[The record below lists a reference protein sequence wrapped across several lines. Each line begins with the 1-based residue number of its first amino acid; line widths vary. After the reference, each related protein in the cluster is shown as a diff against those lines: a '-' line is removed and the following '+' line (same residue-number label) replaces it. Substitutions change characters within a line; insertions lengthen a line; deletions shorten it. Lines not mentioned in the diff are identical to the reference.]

1 MNIRNKLILLFVSI
15 VALIVVAS
23 SIAVYFFSADYRQDE
38 FYTRLTM
45 KAKSV
50 ARLAIEVKEV
60 THDVLMKIEADNPM
74 NLTMEEVRVYDSK
87 NEILYTSDE
96 HNFIAIDQQL
106 LDEVRKKGEVRFTRG
121 EYECL
126 GYLFTDQFGS
136 FVVIVAAVD
145 IYGINKLSN
154 LRTIL
159 LIVFGASIFII
170 LFSGFFYVG
179 RMLQPI
185 SRVISEV
192 DDISAT
198 SLHRRVQ
205 TGNGKDEMSKLS
217 NTFNS
222 MLERLEQAFTTQKHF
237 ISNASHEIRNPLTA
251 ILGQIDVSLLNERS
265 TAEYVKV
272 LQSVREDI
280 TNLKNVSNRL
290 LLLAQASMEDV
301 EKRFTVLR
309 LDQLLWDSR
318 TELNKLHPE
327 YSISIE
333 MDTSID
339 DESRLNVNGD
349 EQLLKAAIINVL
361 DNGCKYSV
369 NNKVSVLLKSSEGKT
384 MLEFKD
390 HGIGIPEDDL
400 PHLFEPFY
408 RGKNTDSYKGN
419 GIGLSL
425 VYRIVKSHLGD
436 ISIQSQV
443 NQGTVITILLPINV
457 HHAHAQ

>member
-15 VALIVVAS
+15 VALILFATS
-23 SIAVYFFSADYRQDE
+23 FAVYFFSANYRQDE
-38 FYTRLTM
+38 FYTRLTA
-45 KAKSV
+45 KARAV
-50 ARLAIEVKEV
+50 ARLTIEVKEV
-60 THDVLMKIEADNPM
+60 THEVLIKIENDNPL
-74 NLTMEEVRVYDSK
+74 NLTMEEVRVYNSQNK
-87 NEILYTSDE
+87 ILYTSDE
-96 HNFIAIDQQL
+96 DNFIEIDDRL
-106 LDEVRKKGEVRFTRG
+106 LEQVREKHEVRFRRG

-126 GYLFTDQFGS
+126 GYLYTDQFGH

-145 IYGINKLSN
+145 IYGIEKLSN

-159 LIVFGASIFII
+159 LITFGGAIFII
-170 LFSGFFYVG
+170 VISGYFYVG

-185 SRVISEV
+185 ARVIREV

-198 SLHRRVQ
+198 SLHRRVD

-217 NTFNS
+217 STFNN
-222 MLERLEQAFTTQKHF
+222 MLERLEQAFTTQKNF
-237 ISNASHEIRNPLTA
+237 IANASHEIRNPLTA
-251 ILGQIDVSLLNERS
+251 ILGQLDVSMLKERS
-265 TAEYVKV
+265 AAEYIKV

-280 TNLKNVSNRL
+280 TTLKTVSNRL

-318 TELNKLHPE
+318 TELNKLHPD
-327 YSISIE
+327 YSISI
-333 MDTSID
+333 DVDSSID
-339 DESRLNVNGD
+339 DESRMNVNGD

-369 NNKVSVLLKSSEGKT
+369 NNRVSVLLKSSGGKT
-384 MLEFKD
+384 MLQFKD
-390 HGIGIPEDDL
+390 HGIGIPEEDL

-408 RGKNTDSYKGN
+408 RGHNTESYKGN

-425 VYRIVKSHLGD
+425 VYRIVKSHFGD
-436 ISIQSQV
+436 IRIQSQV
-443 NQGTVITILLPINV
+443 NQGTVLTIFLPVTN
-457 HHAHAQ
+457 

>member
-15 VALIVVAS
+15 VALILVAS
-23 SIAVYFFSADYRQDE
+23 SIAVYFFSADYRKDE
-38 FYTRLTM
+38 FYSRLTS
-45 KAKSV
+45 KAKAV
-50 ARLAIEVKEV
+50 ARLTIEVKEV
-60 THDVLMKIEADNPM
+60 THDVLKKIEADNPM
-74 NLTMEEVRVYDSK
+74 NLTREEVRVYNSK
-87 NEILYTSDE
+87 NEVLYTSDE
-96 HNFIAIDQQL
+96 RNFIAIDDDL
-106 LDEVRKKGEVRFTRG
+106 LDNVRKRQEVRFTRG

-126 GYLFTDQFGS
+126 GYLYTDRYGH

-145 IYGINKLSN
+145 IYGYTKLSN

-159 LIVFGASIFII
+159 LIVFGVSIFII
-170 LFSGFFYVG
+170 FLSGYLYVS

-185 SRVISEV
+185 SRVIKEV

-198 SLHRRVQ
+198 SLHRRVNA
-205 TGNGKDEMSKLS
+205 GNGKDEMSKLS
-217 NTFNS
+217 STFNS
-222 MLERLEQAFTTQKHF
+222 MLERLELAFTTQKQF

-251 ILGQIDVSLLNERS
+251 ILGQIDVSLLTERS
-265 TAEYVKV
+265 AQEYIKV

-280 TNLKNVSNRL
+280 TNLKTVSNRL

-301 EKRFTVLR
+301 EKKFTVLR

-318 TELNKLHPE
+318 TELQRLHPE
-327 YSISIE
+327 YQISIE
-333 MDTSID
+333 MDSSID

-369 NNKVSVLLKSSEGKT
+369 NNRVSVLLKSNAGKT

-408 RGKNTDSYKGN
+408 RGKNTDTYKGN

-425 VYRIVKSHLGD
+425 VYRIVKSHFGD
-436 ISIQSQV
+436 IRIQSQV
-443 NQGTVITILLPINV
+443 NAGTILTIFLPIPT
-457 HHAHAQ
+457 H

>member
-15 VALIVVAS
+15 VALILVAS
-23 SIAVYFFSADYRQDE
+23 SLAVYFFSADYRKDE
-38 FYTRLTM
+38 FYTRLTN
-45 KAKSV
+45 KAKAV
-50 ARLAIEVKEV
+50 ARLAIEVEEV
-60 THDVLMKIEADNPM
+60 THEVLIKIENDNPM
-74 NLTMEEVRVYDSK
+74 NLTKEEVRVYNSS
-87 NEILYTSDE
+87 NQILYTSDE
-96 HNFIAIDQQL
+96 EDFIEVDDKL
-106 LDEVRKKGEVRFTRG
+106 LEQVRAKQEVRFTRG

-126 GYLFTDQFGS
+126 GYLFTDRFGH

-145 IYGINKLSN
+145 IYGIQKLSN

-170 LFSGFFYVG
+170 LISGYFYVG

-185 SRVISEV
+185 AKVIREV
-192 DDISAT
+192 DDISVT
-198 SLHRRVQ
+198 SLHRRVDA
-205 TGNGKDEMSKLS
+205 GNGKDEMSKLS
-217 NTFNS
+217 LTFNS

-237 ISNASHEIRNPLTA
+237 IANASHEIRNPLTA
-251 ILGQIDVSLLNERS
+251 ILGQLDVSLLKERS
-265 TAEYVKV
+265 AAEYVKV

-327 YSISIE
+327 YSISI
-333 MDTSID
+333 DVDSNID
-339 DESRLNVNGD
+339 DESRLTVNGD

-369 NNKVSVLLKSSEGKT
+369 NNRVSVLLKSSAGKT
-384 MLEFKD
+384 VLQFKD
-390 HGIGIPEDDL
+390 HGIGIPEEDL

-408 RGKNTDSYKGN
+408 RGHNTESYKGN

-425 VYRIVKSHLGD
+425 VYRIVKSHFGD
-436 ISIQSQV
+436 IRIQSQV
-443 NQGTVITILLPINV
+443 NQGTVLTILLPNG
-457 HHAHAQ
+457 

>member
-15 VALIVVAS
+15 VALIIVAS
-23 SIAVYFFSADYRQDE
+23 SFAVYYFSANYREDE
-38 FYTRLTM
+38 FYTRLTN
-45 KAKSV
+45 KARAV
-50 ARLAIEVKEV
+50 AHLAIEVEEV
-60 THDVLMKIEADNPM
+60 THEVLLKIEADNPM
-74 NLTMEEVRVYDSK
+74 NLTMEEVRVYNSN

-96 HNFIAIDQQL
+96 NNFIEIDNKL
-106 LDEVRKKGEVRFTRG
+106 LEEVREKQEVRFRRG

-126 GYLFTDQFGS
+126 GYLFTDQFGH

-145 IYGINKLSN
+145 IYGLQKLSN

-159 LIVFGASIFII
+159 FIVFGVSIFLI
-170 LFSGFFYVG
+170 LLSGYFYVG

-185 SRVISEV
+185 AKVIREV

-198 SLHRRVQ
+198 SLHRRVNA
-205 TGNGKDEMSKLS
+205 GNGKDEMSKLS
-217 NTFNS
+217 STFNS

-251 ILGQIDVSLLNERS
+251 ILGQLDVSLLNERS
-265 TAEYVKV
+265 TAEYIKV
-272 LQSVREDI
+272 LQSIREDI

-309 LDQLLWDSR
+309 LDQLLWDAR
-318 TELNKLHPE
+318 AELIKLHPE
-327 YSISIE
+327 YAISI
-333 MDTSID
+333 DVDSSID
-339 DESRLNVNGD
+339 DESIMNVNGD

-369 NNKVSVLLKSSEGKT
+369 NNKVSALLKSNAGKIV
-384 MLEFKD
+384 LEFKD

-425 VYRIVKSHLGD
+425 VYRIVKSHFGD
-436 ISIQSQV
+436 IRIQSQV
-443 NQGTVITILLPINV
+443 NQGTVLTILLPVTTN
-457 HHAHAQ
+457 

>member
-15 VALIVVAS
+15 VTLILSAS
-23 SIAVYFFSADYRQDE
+23 SLAVYFFSADYREDE
-38 FYTRLTM
+38 FYTRLTA
-45 KAKSV
+45 KARAV
-50 ARLAIEVKEV
+50 ARLVIEVEEV
-60 THDVLMKIEADNPM
+60 TADVVKKIESHNPM
-74 NLTMEEVRVYDSK
+74 NLTLEEVRVYDSK
-87 NEILYTSDE
+87 DEILYTSDAE
-96 HNFIAIDQQL
+96 NFIEIENGL
-106 LDEVRKKGEVRFTRG
+106 LDRVREQHEIRFRHN

-126 GYLFTDQFGS
+126 GYLYTDRFGD

-145 IYGINKLSN
+145 IYGIQKLSN

-159 LIVFGASIFII
+159 WIVSGAAIFITLI
-170 LFSGFFYVG
+170 SGFFYVG

-185 SRVISEV
+185 AKVIREV

-198 SLHRRVQ
+198 SLHRRVDA
-205 TGNGKDEMSKLS
+205 GNGKDEMSKLS
-217 NTFNS
+217 STFNS
-222 MLERLEQAFTTQKHF
+222 MLERLELAFTTQKNF
-237 ISNASHEIRNPLTA
+237 IANASHEIRNPLTA

-265 TAEYVKV
+265 AAEYVKV

-280 TNLKNVSNRL
+280 TTLKTVSNRL

-318 TELNKLHPE
+318 TELNKAHPSYE
-327 YSISIE
+327 ILIE
-333 MDTSID
+333 MDSSID
-339 DESRLNVNGD
+339 DEARLNVNGD

-369 NNKVSVLLKSSEGKT
+369 NNKVSVLLKSHEGKT

-390 HGIGIPEDDL
+390 HGIGIPDEDL

-408 RGKNTDSYKGN
+408 RGRNTESYKGN

-425 VYRIVKSHLGD
+425 VYRIVKSHFGD
-436 ISIQSQV
+436 INIQSKI
-443 NQGTVITILLPINV
+443 NQGTVLTILLPITR
-457 HHAHAQ
+457 

>member
-1 MNIRNKLILLFVSI
+1 MNIRNKLIFLFVSI
-15 VALIVVAS
+15 VALILVAS
-23 SIAVYFFSADYRQDE
+23 SVAVYYFSANYREDE
-38 FYTRLTM
+38 FYTRLTS
-45 KAKSV
+45 KAKAV
-50 ARLAIEVKEV
+50 ARLTVEVEEV
-60 THDVLMKIEADNPM
+60 THEVLKKIETDNPM
-74 NLTMEEVRVYDSK
+74 NLTMEEVRVYDEK
-87 NEILYTSDE
+87 NNILYTSDQE
-96 HNFIAIDQQL
+96 NFIEIDNKL
-106 LDEVRKKGEVRFTRG
+106 LDQVRAKQEVRFRRG
-121 EYECL
+121 DYECL
-126 GYLFTDQFGS
+126 GYLYTDRFGH

-145 IYGINKLSN
+145 IYGLQKLSN

-159 LIVFGASIFII
+159 FVVFGVSILLIFI
-170 LFSGFFYVG
+170 SGYFYVS

-185 SRVISEV
+185 AKVIREV

-198 SLHRRVQ
+198 SLHRRVDV
-205 TGNGKDEMSKLS
+205 GNGKDEMSKLS
-217 NTFNS
+217 STFNS
-222 MLERLEQAFTTQKHF
+222 MLERLEQAFTTQKNF
-237 ISNASHEIRNPLTA
+237 IANASHEIRNPLTA

-265 TAEYVKV
+265 TSEYIKV
-272 LQSVREDI
+272 LQSLREDI
-280 TNLKNVSNRL
+280 TNLKTVSNRL

-333 MDTSID
+333 MDSSID

-361 DNGCKYSV
+361 DNGCKYSAS
-369 NNKVSVLLKSSEGKT
+369 NKVSVLLKSDGGKT

-390 HGIGIPEDDL
+390 HGIGIPEEDL

-408 RGKNTDSYKGN
+408 RGKNTENFKGN

-425 VYRIVKSHLGD
+425 VYRIVKSHFGD
-436 ISIQSQV
+436 IRIRSQI
-443 NQGTVITILLPINV
+443 NQGTVLTILLPITS
-457 HHAHAQ
+457 H

>member
-15 VALIVVAS
+15 VALILFATS
-23 SIAVYFFSADYRQDE
+23 FAVYFFSANYRQDE
-38 FYTRLTM
+38 FYTRLTA
-45 KAKSV
+45 KARAV
-50 ARLAIEVKEV
+50 ARLTIEVKEV
-60 THDVLMKIEADNPM
+60 THEVLIKIENDNPL
-74 NLTMEEVRVYDSK
+74 NLTMEEVRVYNSQNK
-87 NEILYTSDE
+87 ILYTSDE
-96 HNFIAIDQQL
+96 DNFIEIDDRL
-106 LDEVRKKGEVRFTRG
+106 LEQVREKQEVRFRRG

-126 GYLFTDQFGS
+126 GYLYTDQFGH

-145 IYGINKLSN
+145 IYGIEKLSN

-159 LIVFGASIFII
+159 LITFGGAIFII
-170 LFSGFFYVG
+170 VISGYFYVG

-185 SRVISEV
+185 ARVIREV

-198 SLHRRVQ
+198 SLHRRVD

-217 NTFNS
+217 STFNN
-222 MLERLEQAFTTQKHF
+222 MLERLEQAFTTQKNF
-237 ISNASHEIRNPLTA
+237 IANASHEIRNPLTA
-251 ILGQIDVSLLNERS
+251 ILGQLDVSMLKERS
-265 TAEYVKV
+265 AAEYIKV

-280 TNLKNVSNRL
+280 TTLKTVSNRL

-318 TELNKLHPE
+318 TELNKLHPD
-327 YSISIE
+327 YSISI
-333 MDTSID
+333 DVDSSID
-339 DESRLNVNGD
+339 DESRMNVNGD

-369 NNKVSVLLKSSEGKT
+369 NNRVSVLLKSSGGKT
-384 MLEFKD
+384 MLQFKD
-390 HGIGIPEDDL
+390 HGIGIPEEDL

-408 RGKNTDSYKGN
+408 RGHNTESYKGN

-425 VYRIVKSHLGD
+425 VYRIVKSHFGD
-436 ISIQSQV
+436 IRIQSQV
-443 NQGTVITILLPINV
+443 NQGTVLTIFLPVTN
-457 HHAHAQ
+457 